1 MTINPKEATQCK
13 IEWNKEIMFL
23 PDQKKSMS
31 SIGSCREKTLQGKI
45 DETDQGSD
53 FSTKNLKAR
62 ILALSSSKYL
72 QI

>member
-1 MTINPKEATQCK
+1 
-13 IEWNKEIMFL
+13 MFL